1 MHEWALAEAVIAA
14 ASQIAEKEGLKKVT
28 EVKIRIGEMQQI
40 ELDIFDFALSQLKPA
55 KLGKTKFELKTEK
68 AELKCRACG
77 HDWSFSGNK
86 LDKDP
91 AEAIHF
97 VPEVAHTYIKCPKC
111 GSPDFEIFRG
121 RGIWLE
127 TIKGVK

>member
-14 ASQIAEKEGLKKVT
+14 ASQIAEKEGLTEVKK
-28 EVKIRIGEMQQI
+28 VKIRIGEMQQI
-40 ELDIFDFALSQLKPA
+40 ERDIFDFALSQLKP
-55 KLGKTKFELKTEK
+55 TKFERARFELATEK

-77 HDWSFSGNK
+77 REWSFSENK
-86 LDKDP
+86 LNSES

-97 VPEVAHTYIKCPKC
+97 IPEVAHTYIRCPKC
-111 GSPDFEIFRG
+111 GSPDFEILRG
-121 RGIWLE
+121 RGVWLE